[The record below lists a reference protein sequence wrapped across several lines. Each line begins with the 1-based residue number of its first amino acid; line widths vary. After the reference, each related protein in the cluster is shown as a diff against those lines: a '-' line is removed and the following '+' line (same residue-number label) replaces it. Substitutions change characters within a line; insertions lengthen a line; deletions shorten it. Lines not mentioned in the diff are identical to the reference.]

1 MNYTNL
7 FLDIDDKKYFLIV
20 FDESR
25 PDIWTFGSLFLK
37 QYSFVFNTNEKT
49 IGFYNSE
56 IYREYNGIKIW
67 TYLFF
72 AFLILITGIGGF
84 FLGKKV
90 YYKVRGKKIYELNDG
105 FIYKSSEEPKI
116 AMEMSST

>member
-49 IGFYNSE
+49 IGFFNSE
-56 IYREYNGIKIW
+56 IYRENNGIKIW

-116 AMEMSST
+116 VMEMSST